1 MSSSNIVVCTPVS
14 SLGIK
19 ETVETILIPQI
30 YFLVFAKMRKWLWQ
44 IFEKKIQ
51 KKEKRKKREIVR
63 TKYDMEK

>member
-1 MSSSNIVVCTPVS
+1 VS